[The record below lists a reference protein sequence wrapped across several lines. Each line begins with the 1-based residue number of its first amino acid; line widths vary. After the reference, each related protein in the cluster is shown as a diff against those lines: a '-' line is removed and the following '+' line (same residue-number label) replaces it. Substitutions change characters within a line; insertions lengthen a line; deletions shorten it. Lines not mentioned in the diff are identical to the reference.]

1 MLQADIGEQWVHGDE
16 AGERGKAHL
25 HEHDAVHDLSA
36 PPFRLGGLE
45 MLSMKVCERLVLS
58 VVDGDA
64 LLPDDEDEK
73 SEREREAEKYGCC
86 RVPISRRSLLQ
97 ASGDERRR
105 NA

>member
-16 AGERGKAHL
+16 AGERGNAHL

-73 SEREREAEKYGCC
+73 SEREREAEKYGCYL
-86 RVPISRRSLLQ
+86 VPISRRSLLQ
-97 ASGDERRR
+97 AGGDERRR